1 VNGHTK
7 LFRFLLDVALAG
19 VGIFMLLFE
28 TLHTGRWPVMMVA
41 LVLVGLV
48 PAMRLDELLRR

>member
-1 VNGHTK
+1 
-7 LFRFLLDVALAG
+7 
-19 VGIFMLLFE
+19 MLLFE